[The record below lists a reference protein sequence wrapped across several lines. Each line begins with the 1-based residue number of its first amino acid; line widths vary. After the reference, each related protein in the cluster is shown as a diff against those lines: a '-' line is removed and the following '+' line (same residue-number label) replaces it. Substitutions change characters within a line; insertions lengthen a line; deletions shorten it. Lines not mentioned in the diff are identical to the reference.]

1 MKAEHR
7 KELETNILADRM
19 GRMIQGARK
28 GPSRSTVYLVIGI
41 LAVCVAAFIWT
52 RWRTRSAETLSRNWV
67 ELEGAQFQSLQ
78 ALGTQYSTT
87 NVGKAARLQLAWD
100 LMWSFGI
107 KRVGGANSKGA
118 MENIL
123 KAQDMYERLKDDCK
137 NDPTFLAE
145 ALYGLALI
153 EETRVLETTEDP
165 PNMERALE
173 RYKEVTTK
181 CKETAFAKLA
191 QDRVDLLEDP
201 AKVKEV
207 QQFYRDMR
215 AAGRRRAFQEEF
227 MEKFKKDQAAR
238 EAEGGKLPKLDLPK
252 IEPPKVE
259 TKIPDA
265 PKTDAPKI
273 DPKDLPKIEPPKTE
287 APKTEAPKAT
297 TVEPKKND
305 DKKDTKGESKKGGT

>member
-28 GPSRSTVYLVIGI
+28 GPSRSLVYWVIGI

-52 RWRTRSAETLSRNWV
+52 RWQTRSRETLSRNWV
-67 ELEGAQFQSLQ
+67 EFEGAQFQSLQ
-78 ALGTQYSTT
+78 ALMSQYATT
-87 NVGKAARLQLAWD
+87 NVGKAAKFQIAWEH
-100 LMWSFGI
+100 LWVGGI
-107 KRVGGANSKGA
+107 KQVGGANRKNA
-118 MENIL
+118 LDNIV
-123 KAQDMYERLKDDCK
+123 KAQVMYEDLKKDCK

-153 EETRVLETTEDP
+153 EETRVLETNEDP
-165 PNMERALE
+165 PDMTRAIE
-173 RYKEVTTK
+173 SYRQVAEK
-181 CKETAFAKLA
+181 CKETAFGKLA

-201 AKVKEV
+201 AKVKDV

-215 AAGRRRAFQEEF
+215 AASRRRAFQEEF

-238 EAEGGKLPKLDLPK
+238 EAEGAKLPKLDLPK

-305 DKKDTKGESKKGGT
+305 DKKDPKGESKKGAT